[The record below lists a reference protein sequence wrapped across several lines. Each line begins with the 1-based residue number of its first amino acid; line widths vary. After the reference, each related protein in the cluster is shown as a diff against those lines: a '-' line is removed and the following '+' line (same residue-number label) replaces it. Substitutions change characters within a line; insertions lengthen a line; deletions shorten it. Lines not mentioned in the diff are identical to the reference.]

1 MLATYTN
8 LNTAGNAQHTGQI
21 QAKLIIIAF
30 LIAQQQ
36 GCSGLFKLSQFYQQL
51 RRRRVLSTILPYL
64 VIVWLALQVVAVV
77 SQLLQLPPVVGN
89 IVAISLFAALPL
101 LLYLAWFYQYQDG
114 RLQAIADVDG
124 QLPATFGAKQLIMLV
139 LLSSGCALLGYQYY
153 LASRPAAKPEPLNV
167 LAANS
172 IAVLPFTQLA
182 PTENPPENSPELA
195 NSPERALAEKEP
207 ELDLLANSLAEEIS
221 SQLGRSPGLIVAA
234 ASSGQVLSR
243 QQLSLPQIA
252 SRLQVATLLTGSI
265 SREGQQLQIRLQLL
279 DGQSGQTLWS
289 QQLQRELTDIFA
301 LETEV
306 ARSVANALQA
316 SLAPGSTLQD
326 LSANASTDSAD
337 AYLSYLKAREQ
348 YRLQTSEAMQQA
360 RSLFEQ
366 AIGQDPEYALAYVG
380 LADALLLLADSSK
393 EFGIIKTEIATT
405 LGMEYLDKAIARAPQ
420 LAEAY
425 AVKGRLF
432 DMLQQEEQ
440 ALSNFAIA
448 IQLNPNLAIAHMWQ
462 YLTLKRSGR
471 YDQALEAL
479 ERAYQLDPVSVAIQ
493 YNRGYEQAIRGQF
506 AEALSSFNQLVQDFP
521 TSPTGYAGL
530 ALNAFHQGQLADSLH
545 HWHQAWQLSPDNSYY
560 PQNYRGLL
568 LTLNLSEL
576 EPELATNST
585 YRSNYL
591 LRVGDSQTLFAE
603 MEFELA
609 ASPDDTW
616 LKFEAAL
623 YQMLRGE
630 QSEAINLLF
639 QSYRSFSDNEL
650 YSMPMCSPA
659 IEIAW
664 ALQQQDQTQQADK
677 LLVQCQQRLD
687 DAMQSELRDSY
698 LNHLAARLA
707 ALQGDNKLA
716 IQQLQLALAYG
727 WREWWTFDDPIFD
740 TIPKEQLAPLRQ
752 QLDNAISE
760 QRQLALARAKQL
772 APGKQQQP

>member
-1 MLATYTN
+1 MLATYAN
-8 LNTAGNAQHTGQI
+8 LNTAGSSQHTGQI
-21 QAKLIIIAF
+21 QTKLIIIAF

-51 RRRRVLSTILPYL
+51 RRRKVLSTILPYL

-124 QLPATFGAKQLIMLV
+124 LLPATFGAKQLIMLL
-139 LLSSGCALLGYQYY
+139 LLSSLSAWLGYQYY

-172 IAVLPFTQLA
+172 LAVLPFTQLQA
-182 PTENPPENSPELA
+182 TESTAENSPE
-195 NSPERALAEKEP
+195 RGLAEKKP
-207 ELDLLANSLAEEIS
+207 ELTLLANSLAEEIS
-221 SQLGRSPGLIVAA
+221 SQLGRSPGLTVAA

-243 QQLSLPQIA
+243 QRLSPAEIA
-252 SRLQVATLLTGSI
+252 SRLNVATLLTGSI
-265 SREGQQLQIRLQLL
+265 SLHEQQLQIRLQLL
-279 DGQSGQTLWS
+279 DGNNGQTLWS
-289 QQLQRELTDIFA
+289 HQLQRQLTDIFA

-306 ARSVANALQA
+306 ARSVVNALQA
-316 SLAPGSTLQD
+316 SLAPGNTLQD
-326 LSANASTDSAD
+326 LSANASTESAE

-380 LADALLLLADSSK
+380 LADTLLLLADSSK

-479 ERAYQLDPVSVAIQ
+479 ERAYQLDPVSVAVL

-506 AEALSSFNQLVQDFP
+506 AKATANFSQLLQDFP
-521 TSPTGYAGL
+521 DSPLGHAGL

-545 HWHQAWQLSPDNSYY
+545 HWQQAWQLSPDNQSYQ
-560 PQNYRGLL
+560 QNYLGILITL
-568 LTLNLSEL
+568 DLTSLK
-576 EPELATNST
+576 PELADDPH
-585 YRSNYL
+585 YRPSYL
-591 LRVGDSQTLFAE
+591 LR
-603 MEFELA
+603 
-609 ASPDDTW
+609 
-616 LKFEAAL
+616 
-623 YQMLRGE
+623 RGE
-630 QSEAINLLF
+630 QPTLISELNFLLAAQPDDPWLIFGAAWYLLLAGEYTHAVDLLF
-639 QSYRSFSDNEL
+639 QSYPAFNGEEL

-677 LLVQCQQRLD
+677 LLAQCQQQLD
-687 DAMQSELRDSY
+687 EALQGELRDSY

-707 ALQGDNKLA
+707 ALQDENELA
-716 IQQLQLALAYG
+716 LQQLQQAMAYG

-752 QLDNAISE
+752 QLETALSE
-760 QRQLALARAKQL
+760 QRHLAQARAKQS
-772 APGKQQQP
+772 APAKQQQP